1 VGASSVGLGAETGVA
16 RMIPEAPARAARFA
30 PLETFRSPGYRYLW
44 LASLLWNQA
53 RWMDQ
58 VVLGWVVLDMTN
70 SAWDVAVIGA
80 LRWLPLLMFGI
91 AGGAV
96 ADRIDRRW
104 LLIGAQGLGLVV
116 CLGTA
121 ALLATG
127 LFDFGFAALAT
138 FLLGLQWALDWPTRR
153 ALIPDLVGRELM
165 VNAVALEAVS
175 MNLTRIVGPLVAG
188 GLIAYLSPAAAF
200 VFMAGLYVVEIVLL
214 KIMPL
219 AVRGRQVTSVSVL
232 RYLRDGFDQLRQSQ
246 PIVGVLLISTA
257 MNVLVY
263 PYQQLL
269 PVFARDVLH
278 QDAVGLGALGAAA
291 GVGSFVGAMAIASVG
306 RVPRSGLLFWVGSG
320 LMSACVV
327 GFALA
332 DNLPVALGLLALS
345 GFGSAAFASLQSTI
359 VLGRA
364 SDQLRGRAMGA
375 LTLAIG
381 SGPFGTLEIGALS
394 IVVGAP
400 LAVALN
406 AGACTA
412 LVGLVAARL
421 PRFRAS

>member
-1 VGASSVGLGAETGVA
+1 VGVGAETGVA

-30 PLETFRSPGYRYLW
+30 PLTTFRSPGYRYLW

-58 VVLGWVVLDMTN
+58 VVLGWVVLEMTN

-104 LLIGAQGLGLVV
+104 LLMGAQGLGLVV

-278 QDAVGLGALGAAA
+278 EDAVGLGALGAAA

-320 LMSACVV
+320 LMSACVM

-394 IVVGAP
+394 IVLGAP